1 MSGTPLEIQSDWS
14 LGDLFRARVTTTPQA
29 IAYRQYD
36 SASEHWSD
44 CTWLDVANE
53 VGRWQQA
60 LTREGLEP
68 GDKLAI
74 MLRNS
79 RDWVIVDQAA
89 IGLGLITVP
98 LYLDDR
104 PDNIAYILEHAE
116 VSLLVVEGKTQWR
129 RLASVLD
136 RLPSVKTIVS
146 LHALE
151 HEDGNP
157 SDPRLIA
164 ASDMLFGLEGDW
176 QTQKLQ
182 ADSLCTIVYTSGTT
196 GRPKGV
202 MLSHRNLL
210 SNAHAAS
217 QCASFGVN
225 DSFLSFLPLSHTLE
239 RTGGYLLPIVVGAS
253 VAFARSIPQLG
264 EDLVTIRPTVL
275 VSVPR
280 IYESIYAKIQ
290 AGLTRKSPLARK
302 LFEWTVRVGWRRFEW
317 QQGRAGWSPGL
328 MLWPLLERIVAKKV
342 LDRVGGRIRFAVCG
356 GAPIP
361 PAIARFFI
369 GLGLPVHHGYGLT
382 EASPVVT
389 VNRPEDN
396 IPESIGTVIPGVEVR
411 LGEQDELLVKG
422 PSVMLGYWKNPEA
435 TAASFDS
442 QGWLRTG
449 DKARIDSN
457 GHVFIT
463 GRLKDIIVLGNGE
476 KLPPADMEMAIQL
489 HPLFEQ
495 ALIVGEGRPFLSA
508 LLVLNPEA
516 WAAKAAELDVSAD
529 SDEDLRSRFV
539 ERTLLTIVNGQLGS
553 FPGYARIRRLVLL
566 REPWTIDNGLLT
578 PTLKMKRNR
587 IIKSVE
593 GPLEEVYADYSDV

>member
-1 MSGTPLEIQSDWS
+1 MSATTLAIQSDWS
-14 LGDLFRARVTTTPQA
+14 LGDLFRARVMATPQA
-29 IAYRQYD
+29 VAYRQYD
-36 SASEHWSD
+36 SASEHWVD
-44 CTWLDVANE
+44 CTWLDVATE

-60 LTREGLEP
+60 LIREGLEP
-68 GDKLAI
+68 GNKVAI
-74 MLRNS
+74 MARNS
-79 RDWVIVDQAA
+79 RDWVTIDQAA

-104 PDNIAYILEHAE
+104 ADNIAYILEQAE
-116 VSLLVVEGKTQWR
+116 VRLLVLENRTQWR
-129 RLASVLD
+129 RLAPVRD

-151 HEDGNP
+151 QEDGNP

-176 QTQKLQ
+176 QTRKID

-210 SNAHAAS
+210 SNALAAA
-217 QCASFGVN
+217 QCASFGGE
-225 DSFLSFLPLSHTLE
+225 DLFLSFLPLSHTLE

-264 EDLVTIRPTVL
+264 EDLMTLKPTVL
-275 VSVPR
+275 ISVPR
-280 IYESIYAKIQ
+280 IYESIYGKIQ
-290 AGLTRKSPLARK
+290 AGLANKSPLARK
-302 LFEWTVRVGWRRFEW
+302 LFQTTVRVGWRRFEW
-317 QQGRAGWSPGL
+317 VQGRAGWSPDL
-328 MLWPLLERIVAKKV
+328 LFWPILERIVARKV
-342 LDRVGGRIRFAVCG
+342 LERVGGRIRFAVCG

-361 PAIARFFI
+361 ATIARFFI
-369 GLGLPVHHGYGLT
+369 GLGLPIHHGYGLT

-389 VNRPEDN
+389 VNRPGDN
-396 IPESIGTVIPGVEVR
+396 IPESIGTVIPGVQIR
-411 LGEQDELLVKG
+411 LGENDELLVKG
-422 PSVMLGYWKNPEA
+422 PSVMLGYWKNAEA
-435 TAASFDS
+435 TAASFDP

-449 DKARIDSN
+449 DKARIESD

-489 HPLFEQ
+489 HPLFDQ
-495 ALIVGEGRPFLSA
+495 TLIVGEGRPFLSA
-508 LLVLNPEA
+508 LVVLNPMA
-516 WAAKAAELDVSAD
+516 WAEKATELDVNAA
-529 SDEDLRSRFV
+529 SDEDLHSRFV
-539 ERTLLTIVNGQLGS
+539 ERTLLAIVNAQLGS
-553 FPGYARIRRLVLL
+553 FPGYARVRRLILL
-566 REPWTIDNGLLT
+566 RDPWTIDNGLLT
-578 PTLKMKRNR
+578 PTLKMKRDR

-593 GPLEEVYADYSDV
+593 DRLETVYSDYADT